1 MNKIKMFL
9 KFKGFRS
16 LLFAFIRAKIDSFI
30 SIPMDVIDEIKM
42 IKEIPDPW
50 DRYVRRREKYNQRIE
65 KAKRV
70 ERSTIWSLSLESV
83 VHMNIDAMV
92 FLESEGVRDYV
103 EERVRRD
110 FEEHKINL
118 LECMNLL
125 KNEGI
130 HVPDHLMEKIKNYNI
145 DDFNN
150 LQEADEFGRELLEEA
165 GAIKVH

>member
-1 MNKIKMFL
+1 MIIKLFFKNKI
-9 KFKGFRS
+9 FRE
-16 LLFAFIRAKIDSFI
+16 LVFAFIRAKIDSFI

-50 DRYVRRREKYNQRIE
+50 DRYVKRREKYNQRIE
-65 KAKRV
+65 KAKRI
-70 ERSTIWSLSLESV
+70 ERSIIWSRSLESV

-92 FLESEGVRDYV
+92 FLEPEGVRDYV

-130 HVPDHLMEKIKNYNI
+130 YVPENLVKKVEQYHIEAFY
-145 DDFNN
+145 N
-150 LQEADEFGRELLEEA
+150 LQEANDFGTTLLEEVS
-165 GAIKVH
+165 AIDVH

>member
-1 MNKIKMFL
+1 MYKIKMF
-9 KFKGFRS
+9 FKSKGYRS
-16 LLFAFIRAKIDSFI
+16 LVFAFIRAKIDSFI
-30 SIPMDVIDEIKM
+30 RIPMDVIDEIKM

-50 DRYVRRREKYNQRIE
+50 DRYVKRREKYNQRIE
-65 KAKRV
+65 KAKRI
-70 ERSTIWSLSLESV
+70 ERSIIWSRSLESV

-92 FLESEGVRDYV
+92 FLEPEGVRDYV

-130 HVPDHLMEKIKNYNI
+130 YVPENLVEKVKKYTI
-145 DDFNN
+145 DSFSN
-150 LQEADEFGRELLEEA
+150 LQEVNDFGTILLEEVS
-165 GAIKVH
+165 AIDVH

>member
-1 MNKIKMFL
+1 MIIKLFFKNKI
-9 KFKGFRS
+9 FRE
-16 LLFAFIRAKIDSFI
+16 LVFAFIRAKIDSFI

-50 DRYVRRREKYNQRIE
+50 DRYVKRREKYNQRIE
-65 KAKRV
+65 KAKRI
-70 ERSTIWSLSLESV
+70 ERSIIWSRSLESV

-92 FLESEGVRDYV
+92 FLEPEGVRDYV
-103 EERVRRD
+103 EERVRRE

-130 HVPDHLMEKIKNYNI
+130 YVPENLVKKVEQYHIEAFY
-145 DDFNN
+145 N
-150 LQEADEFGRELLEEA
+150 LQEANDFGTTLLEEVS
-165 GAIKVH
+165 AIDVH